1 MPTYIATIRFT
12 EQGARA
18 IAETVERSAAFK
30 AAARK
35 LGAKVTATYWTLG
48 AFDGLLILDA
58 PDEATAAAVLL
69 HLSSRGNVQT
79 TTARAFDASEMETI
93 LAKLPK

>member
-1 MPTYIATIRFT
+1 MPTYVATIKFT
-12 EQGARA
+12 EQGARG
-18 IAETVERSAAFK
+18 IAETVERAVAFK

-48 AFDGLLILDA
+48 AFDGVLVLDA
-58 PDEATAAAVLL
+58 PDDATAAAVLL
-69 HLSSRGNVQT
+69 HLGSRGNVQT
-79 TTARAFDASEMETI
+79 TTARAFDAAEMEAV